1 MSRSKTK
8 LILILMAS
16 FAGPLMTP
24 AMAQSAGSQ
33 AAFISSGQTAT
44 LDCGGGKAAIMGSD
58 NTLTINGHC
67 TDLEL
72 AGSNNKIKIEFGPA
86 AKISFVGSSNS
97 IMWTSDDGKAPSV
110 SYVGAGNT
118 MVPPI
123 P

>member
-1 MSRSKTK
+1 MSRRMTK
-8 LILILMAS
+8 LILILAAP
-16 FAGPLMTP
+16 FAGSFMPP
-24 AMAQSAGSQ
+24 ALAQSAGSE

-58 NTLTINGHC
+58 NNLTITGHC

-97 IMWTSDDGKAPSV
+97 ITWTSADGKPPSV

-118 MVPPI
+118 MVPSI

>member
-1 MSRSKTK
+1 MSRGMTR
-8 LILILMAS
+8 LILILVAPFFGAF
-16 FAGPLMTP
+16 FANPVL
-24 AMAQSAGSQ
+24 AQSSE

-44 LDCGGGKAAIMGSD
+44 LDCGGGRATIMGSD
-58 NTLTINGHC
+58 NNLTITGHC

-86 AKISFVGSSNS
+86 AKISFVGSKNS
-97 IMWTSDDGKAPSV
+97 ITWTSADGKPPSV
-110 SYVGAGNT
+110 SYVGAGNS